1 MANPNTIPYYH
12 YQDIQIPDVSL
23 QQQFR
28 QYWSLSQYE
37 NALSILSANDNQLQG
52 KAFIAD
58 LINILS
64 SNILQLETRYN
75 DKVPIFLSSLANKY
89 SVLIN
94 NFISKGTWSNNT
106 QYIPFN
112 FVTYN
117 NQTYMC
123 IAQPPIGAEPSNT
136 TYWLH
141 IDLYGKQGVPGVDVN
156 MRYMWNSNNTYNV
169 NDLVVYGTNIYVALV
184 SNTNVVPDSSE
195 DTWTIFLATSPGKIN
210 VGTTAP
216 KEITQNTVWFQ
227 TQVDP
232 LSQTDTTPLVGRFYR
247 YNTDISDWEEM
258 YPNILF
264 RWLDGHEDYAPTV
277 IEININIQPNQWQN
291 QQFVYSYPLL
301 TDSSFIQL
309 YPGKEINEEQY
320 LIYNTL
326 SLEIVDTAITLSTP
340 ITNPTTD
347 VPIIIK
353 IQ

>member
-12 YQDIQIPDVSL
+12 YQDIQISDVSL
-23 QQQFR
+23 QQQVQ
-28 QYWSLSQYE
+28 QYWSISQYE
-37 NALSILSANDNQLQG
+37 NALSVLSSNDTQLQG

-64 SNILQLETRYN
+64 SGILELETNYN
-75 DKVPIFLSSLANKY
+75 NAVPIFLSSLASQY
-89 SVLIN
+89 STLIN

-123 IAQPPIGAEPSNT
+123 IKEPPIGTEPTNA
-136 TYWLH
+136 TYWVYITLH
-141 IDLYGKQGVPGVDVN
+141 GKQGAAGIDVT
-156 MRYMWNSNNTYNV
+156 MRYTWNNVNTYNI
-169 NDLVVYGTNIYVALV
+169 NDLVVYGSNIYVALIQ
-184 SNTNVVPDSSE
+184 NTNVIPGS
-195 DTWTIFLATSPGKIN
+195 DTNTWGIFVTTSPGKIN

-216 KEITQNTVWFQ
+216 EEITQNTVWFQ

-232 LSQTDTTPLVGRFYR
+232 LAQNTTVPLIGQFYR
-247 YNTDISDWEEM
+247 YNTEINDWEEM

-264 RWLDGHEDYAPTV
+264 RWLDWYEDYAPAV

-301 TDSSFIQL
+301 TDSSFIQI
-309 YPGKEINEEQY
+309 YPGQNITTSQY
-320 LIYNTL
+320 DLYNTL
-326 SLEIVDTAITLSTP
+326 SISVSSTAITLSTS